1 MTVRPPAAA
10 LVAAALLL
18 AGCAGSDTGSDTG
31 SGTGSG
37 TGSDSERAGAAKSQ
51 AADVAWS
58 PCDGLTAVE
67 VSRLAGARVSEQT
80 GTTDQPRCTFTPVGE
95 GGPAY
100 DVSYLWFDGGLDAA
114 LDSMGAIAQQLR
126 PVEVPGA
133 DAARVAVK
141 PRTSG
146 ILVTGF
152 VQTGGLVQSVNA
164 AQLAPYDEQRL
175 VSSTTAL
182 LGALAAAAPPEE

>member
-67 VSRLAGARVSEQT
+67 VSRLMSLAAKAAGPISPLPKARV
-80 GTTDQPRCTFTPVGE
+80 
-95 GGPAY
+95 
-100 DVSYLWFDGGLDAA
+100 
-114 LDSMGAIAQQLR
+114 
-126 PVEVPGA
+126 
-133 DAARVAVK
+133 
-141 PRTSG
+141 
-146 ILVTGF
+146 
-152 VQTGGLVQSVNA
+152 
-164 AQLAPYDEQRL
+164 
-175 VSSTTAL
+175 
-182 LGALAAAAPPEE
+182 